1 MLPARIAARFLTAT
15 KGQTALIVFG
25 IAMGVAV
32 QVFVGVLITSL
43 QATLL
48 DRTVGSSPHITILSG
63 TDEPVMDDW
72 ERVVA
77 EAEAT
82 PGVTRVSP
90 AADGS
95 VFLIQGNRTLPVVLR
110 GLELQRAECIYK
122 LGSRI
127 YEGRLPSSDYEVII
141 GRELSEELN
150 LRTGGALTI
159 QTSAGARATLNVT
172 GLFDLRVASLNRAWL
187 PTTLRT
193 AQSILGYGA
202 GVTSVEL
209 QVARVFEADRVAG
222 ELRDR
227 LERSGSG
234 GLEVL
239 DWKGQ
244 NAQLLSGLQ
253 AQSLSSYMIQFFV
266 IVSVVVA
273 IASVLAIKVVQKS
286 REIGILK
293 AMGIRDESAGLV
305 FLYQGAMLGGAG
317 ALLGICIGAGLLLG
331 FYAGASGAG
340 GGASVDIVIDPLFLL
355 GSWLLAL
362 LSSCLAS
369 LIPARRT
376 SRLSPIEVIR
386 GG

>member
-1 MLPARIAARFLTAT
+1 MLPARVAARFLTAT

-95 VFLIQGNRTLPVVLR
+95 VFLIQGNRTLPAVVR
-110 GLELQRAECIYK
+110 GFELPRADAIYRF
-122 LGSRI
+122 GSRL
-127 YEGRLPSSDYEVII
+127 YEGRLPSSDFEVII

-159 QTSAGARATLNVT
+159 QTSAGARTTLNVT

-193 AQSILGYGA
+193 AQGILGYGG

-305 FLYQGAMLGGAG
+305 FLYQGAILGGVG

-331 FYAGASGAG
+331 FSAGASGAG

-362 LSSCLAS
+362 LSACLAS